1 MLARIV
7 KHLRAQ
13 WAGVLALFLV
23 LTGGVAYAA
32 NTVFSSDIVDG
43 EVKAADIAQ
52 GAVATSEIGT
62 DQVQSV
68 DVRNDTLSGGGLTAA
83 DLRNGSVGNT
93 EIADGGVRSADVQN
107 EALTGADIAESTL
120 QNVNAGKV
128 GGVQVRKINFQVP
141 IGTGPTTV
149 LDLAGLQITA
159 ECQNFGDGLDV
170 KAFTSKNGASVL
182 YFAGFATLAN
192 DTDGSQDID
201 SASSTDGTFNIDDQL
216 QIDNATPEDG
226 TSSIGTL
233 HYAAPDGSVVVAHL
247 AIDEVHS
254 GSGQPHTGCTLTGT
268 AIGG

>member
-43 EVKAADIAQ
+43 EVKAPDIAQ

-68 DVRNDTLSGGGLTAA
+68 DVRNDTLPNGGLGGA
-83 DLRNGSVGNT
+83 D
-93 EIADGGVRSADVQN
+93 IANDSLKGP
-107 EALTGADIAESTL
+107 DIAESTL
-120 QNVNAGKV
+120 ENVNASTVRGLK
-128 GGVQVRKINFQVP
+128 VRKINFQVP
-141 IGTGPTTV
+141 TGTGPTTV

-182 YFAGFATLAN
+182 YFAGFATFAD

-201 SASSTDGTFNIDDQL
+201 SASYGPGTFDIGDQL

-226 TSSIGTL
+226 TNSIGTL

-247 AIDEVHS
+247 AVGEVLS
-254 GSGQPHTGCTLTGT
+254 GSGQTHTGCTLTGT
-268 AIGG
+268 ATGG